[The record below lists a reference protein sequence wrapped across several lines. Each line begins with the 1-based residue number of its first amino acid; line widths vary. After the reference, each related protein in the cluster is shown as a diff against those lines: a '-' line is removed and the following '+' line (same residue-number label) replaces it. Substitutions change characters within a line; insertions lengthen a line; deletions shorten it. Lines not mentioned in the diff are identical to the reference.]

1 MRKAKTLANK
11 RIDEYYPSPRPPLAS
26 EAPHNANLT
35 PGVTVGNIVPEM
47 PHNPIPPPLWNAW
60 WCQTCTSLHLVGDGG
75 ELIGECIK
83 CQVRDPIRNHVML
96 DPDEIELVRMT
107 PGLAYNPPSSESGA
121 SIPPLS
127 GGGATTLPDIY
138 SSSEEASAGDLVGDV
153 LFPSG
158 GDNDFES
165 DDDKTDLEVSRYSFF
180 DRLEHYM
187 ERETI
192 KEDYQKAVELAIMV
206 EAGSIVREMG
216 TVTKEQR
223 ATRFFNEYINLIGD
237 ISDSR
242 FDDDGVRRNMVQR
255 FKGMRRGE
263 MNAENLLRKYESEMT
278 NLKKFAYKFPGVG
291 DLSKLPSGTAQ
302 LQQLKR
308 PVVMK
313 LWVQKFPVRF
323 ILLLNFFSHIT
334 LCTLSRASST
344 GQAWTGL

>member
-1 MRKAKTLANK
+1 
-11 RIDEYYPSPRPPLAS
+11 
-26 EAPHNANLT
+26 
-35 PGVTVGNIVPEM
+35 
-47 PHNPIPPPLWNAW
+47 
-60 WCQTCTSLHLVGDGG
+60 
-75 ELIGECIK
+75 
-83 CQVRDPIRNHVML
+83 
-96 DPDEIELVRMT
+96 
-107 PGLAYNPPSSESGA
+107 
-121 SIPPLS
+121 
-127 GGGATTLPDIY
+127 
-138 SSSEEASAGDLVGDV
+138 
-153 LFPSG
+153 
-158 GDNDFES
+158 
-165 DDDKTDLEVSRYSFF
+165 
-180 DRLEHYM
+180 M

-192 KEDYQKAVELAIMV
+192 KEDYRKAVELAIMV

-223 ATRFFNEYINLIGD
+223 AMRFFNEYINLIGD
-237 ISDSR
+237 LSDSR

-323 ILLLNFFSHIT
+323 ILLLNFFSHVT
-334 LCTLSRASST
+334 LCTLSHASST
-344 GQAWTGL
+344 GQAWTGLR